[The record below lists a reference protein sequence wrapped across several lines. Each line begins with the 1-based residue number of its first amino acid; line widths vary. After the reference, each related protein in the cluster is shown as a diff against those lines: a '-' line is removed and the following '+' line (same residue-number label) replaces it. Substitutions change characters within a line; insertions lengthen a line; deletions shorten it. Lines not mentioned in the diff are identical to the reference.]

1 MFPAPDRRWWQD
13 WKLAAA
19 VAAMFL
25 GVGLTMFALS
35 FTRTADS
42 VEGLEPV
49 VDRLDALSQTNS
61 DHLEALRR
69 SQEGIDS
76 LVAYVEELRA
86 RAAAD
91 APDDPVAL
99 IVELLCSSE
108 DPVRVA
114 ACERVRGGG
123 QP

>member
-69 SQEGIDS
+69 NQEGIDS
-76 LVAYVEELRA
+76 LVSYVEEA
-86 RAAAD
+86 QAAEAAGED
-91 APDDPVAL
+91 AVTF
-99 IVELLCSSE
+99 IVDLLCASE

-114 ACERVRGGG
+114 ACEEIHRR